1 MFSFHSRLLGL
12 SSSSNHKHF
21 EVFQFFNFFLHT
33 NIPYIVLYIIKFL
46 WMSPKEQDDFLYCLK
61 QGKVV
66 GECSVCWGE
75 EGVFEESVINTLD
88 PRVPWQ
94 TKARLVMGVNTLCR

>member
-1 MFSFHSRLLGL
+1 
-12 SSSSNHKHF
+12 
-21 EVFQFFNFFLHT
+21 
-33 NIPYIVLYIIKFL
+33 
-46 WMSPKEQDDFLYCLK
+46 MSPKEWDDFLYCLK

-75 EGVFEESVINTLD
+75 EGVFEELVINTLD
-88 PRVPWQ
+88 LRVPWQ